1 MHDCTGKN
9 ILNNFKKILEQY
21 CAINQ
26 FIELSKRC
34 FVLDHEEDMKN
45 RENFIDLA
53 TYHSITLT
61 DYNAENMIN
70 AISRSYIVN
79 VNLCFETFLKDA
91 CTQVRKYGKRR
102 YQDKS
107 QDESWLKCATNNI
120 ILNDLPEDK
129 KKIYDLCEYYRLIR
143 NSAVHDLCAVDDHTK
158 EYKGLKKYNFKVDA
172 KFTRLSAPN
181 EYNNISFDDFIIFA
195 RSCVE
200 FATYLFD
207 HISYDYEKIILDA
220 PILQKN
226 AWKKYTRERCEKAIF
241 AYINTLFK
249 VDDTL
254 DEKKLIY
261 LVDLVSM

>member
-9 ILNNFKKILEQY
+9 ILNNFKKILGQY

-61 DYNAENMIN
+61 D
-70 AISRSYIVN
+70 YIVN

-129 KKIYDLCEYYRLIR
+129 KKIYD
-143 NSAVHDLCAVDDHTK
+143 
-158 EYKGLKKYNFKVDA
+158 
-172 KFTRLSAPN
+172 
-181 EYNNISFDDFIIFA
+181 
-195 RSCVE
+195 
-200 FATYLFD
+200 
-207 HISYDYEKIILDA
+207 
-220 PILQKN
+220 
-226 AWKKYTRERCEKAIF
+226 
-241 AYINTLFK
+241 
-249 VDDTL
+249 
-254 DEKKLIY
+254 
-261 LVDLVSM
+261 

>member
-9 ILNNFKKILEQY
+9 ILNNFKKILGQY

-34 FVLDHEEDMKN
+34 FVLDHEEGMKN

-53 TYHSITLT
+53 TCHSITLT

-70 AISRSYIVN
+70 AISISYIVN

-91 CTQVRKYGKRR
+91 CAQVRKYGKRR

-107 QDESWLKCATNNI
+107 Q
-120 ILNDLPEDK
+120 
-129 KKIYDLCEYYRLIR
+129 
-143 NSAVHDLCAVDDHTK
+143 
-158 EYKGLKKYNFKVDA
+158 
-172 KFTRLSAPN
+172 
-181 EYNNISFDDFIIFA
+181 
-195 RSCVE
+195 
-200 FATYLFD
+200 
-207 HISYDYEKIILDA
+207 DA

-226 AWKKYTRERCEKAIF
+226 AWKKYTRERCKKAIF

-249 VDDTL
+249 LDDTL
-254 DEKKLIY
+254 DEKN
-261 LVDLVSM
+261 